1 MARPSFIPLLASLL
15 LLFLPVTPSEP
26 PLPAPSISLR
36 PPGPRFLPGDAV
48 SVVCSAPPGAGR
60 VLSFRFWGAPGWA
73 GEARSGRRA
82 FALNVTVG
90 AGDRGALACAYRARR
105 RDGSEALSE
114 PSPGVAID
122 VRDRP
127 AQPNLTVSPS
137 RRTVIGQPLL
147 FLCAAPPGPAPAR
160 RHFRFLRDGREV
172 SGEAGPEG
180 SGSARMRVERSGRN
194 DTGNFSCRYEEMD
207 EGRWIGSDPSQAVA
221 VVVEEPSPPPVLWV
235 EPRSGVV
242 GAGQRLRLICS
253 AHRRHFRRRFR
264 FFRDGDELSDDLIG
278 DVGDDVIGEGSQVVL
293 ERILPEF
300 SGNFS
305 CRLEEEVGGAW
316 VEAPPSEGVAVVVVA
331 DSDFLP
337 LVIGGVVGV
346 ASLLLAILL
355 AAWLCRRRRG
365 GSRWRGLRPGDD
377 TGTLRM
383 GDLEA
388 AA

>member
-1 MARPSFIPLLASLL
+1 MARPSSVPLLDS
-15 LLFLPVTPSEP
+15 
-26 PLPAPSISLR
+26 PLPAPSISVAPPR
-36 PPGPRFLPGDAV
+36 PHFLVGDHV
-48 SVVCSAPPGAGR
+48 SVTCSAPPGPAR
-60 VLSFRFWGAPGWA
+60 VRAFRFWGASGWA
-73 GEARSGRRA
+73 SEARTTRRA
-82 FALNVTVG
+82 HTINVTVSG
-90 AGDRGALACAYRARR
+90 PRDGGVHACAYSARR
-105 RDGSEALSE
+105 RDGSEAVSE
-114 PSPGVAID
+114 PSAGVLIR
-122 VRDRP
+122 VQDRP

-147 FLCAAPPGPAPAR
+147 FLCAAPPGPAPPR
-160 RHFRFLRDGREV
+160 RHFRFLRDDRELDGD
-172 SGEAGPEG
+172 GEPEG

-194 DTGNFSCRYEEMD
+194 DTGNFSCRYEEMA
-207 EGRWIGSDPSQAVA
+207 EGRWVGSYASEAVA

-264 FFRDGDELSDDLIG
+264 FFRDGAELRDDLIADVTG
-278 DVGDDVIGEGSQVVL
+278 DVIEDGSQVVL

-316 VEAPPSEGVAVVVVA
+316 VEAPPSEGVAVLVVA
-331 DSDFLP
+331 DFDFLP

-365 GSRWRGLRPGDD
+365 GSRWRGLNPGDD

-383 GDLEA
+383 GDLEVA
-388 AA
+388 A